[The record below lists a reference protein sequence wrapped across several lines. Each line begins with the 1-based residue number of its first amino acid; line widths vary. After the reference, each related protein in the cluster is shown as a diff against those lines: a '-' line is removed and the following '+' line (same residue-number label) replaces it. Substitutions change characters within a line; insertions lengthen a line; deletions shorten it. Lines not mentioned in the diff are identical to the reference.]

1 MGLTKFLDKL
11 TQSKGTPKNE
21 TSQEQDQQRD
31 QPRSTPTESPSLG
44 VSQEEPKPVEQHPKK
59 LQRPPPQYHN
69 GPYMYPGP
77 NQGSMY
83 PQQYPGPPAMN
94 GWGGQHPPQGPP
106 QFQHPIAPF
115 PPQPGYMG
123 PPQQYAGPPFLRAE
137 PPTETLKSLRK
148 WPKRPTMVPP
158 YGAPCWLPNQPALD
172 SMDSRVNKTV
182 PMYEMPPPDL
192 MDYDM
197 SWMLSVRM
205 LTEWNKRMEDIH
217 WEEVRRMRNAAV
229 RREINGDKD
238 ECIIIIPSSG
248 IYLSSAMPPSKKRK
262 IASHSEAV
270 PETPNE
276 AMPLET
282 QKVQQEDGQEP
293 RLDDSHAENIENT
306 SAPALDK
313 DAERMERFKSLQAR
327 AKTSAQRNLKEA
339 AAEAQRQ
346 ATDPNILSS
355 LSRKQA
361 IASHKLL
368 KADTEAEGEDFE
380 RKRAWDWTIE
390 ESEKWDKR
398 MAKKEQ
404 HREDV
409 AFQDYRQDARKIY
422 KRQLREMKPDMEEY
436 EREKAAAVQKAA
448 MNGGLEIVETEN
460 GELAA
465 VDKNGTFYSTADST
479 DFIENKPQR
488 TAVDRLVNDIK
499 KAEEVRL
506 RKRKE
511 RGRGDEEGDV
521 TYINDKNKQFNQ
533 KLARFY
539 NKYTAEIRDSF
550 ERGTMI

>member
-1 MGLTKFLDKL
+1 
-11 TQSKGTPKNE
+11 
-21 TSQEQDQQRD
+21 
-31 QPRSTPTESPSLG
+31 
-44 VSQEEPKPVEQHPKK
+44 
-59 LQRPPPQYHN
+59 
-69 GPYMYPGP
+69 
-77 NQGSMY
+77 
-83 PQQYPGPPAMN
+83 
-94 GWGGQHPPQGPP
+94 
-106 QFQHPIAPF
+106 
-115 PPQPGYMG
+115 
-123 PPQQYAGPPFLRAE
+123 
-137 PPTETLKSLRK
+137 
-148 WPKRPTMVPP
+148 
-158 YGAPCWLPNQPALD
+158 
-172 SMDSRVNKTV
+172 
-182 PMYEMPPPDL
+182 
-192 MDYDM
+192 
-197 SWMLSVRM
+197 
-205 LTEWNKRMEDIH
+205 
-217 WEEVRRMRNAAV
+217 
-229 RREINGDKD
+229 
-238 ECIIIIPSSG
+238 
-248 IYLSSAMPPSKKRK
+248 MPPSKKRK

-539 NKYTAEIRDSF
+539 NKVCP
-550 ERGTMI
+550 